1 MSGTSTNR
9 SRGHRSVGVGDS
21 DLEAVKRL
29 HRRRALR
36 PRTKAVFLCRTEV
49 ETTKK

>member
-36 PRTKAVFLCRTEV
+36 RTFASEDKSGVPMQN
-49 ETTKK
+49 